1 MGTIL
6 VLKIVSAIVELRLL
20 PYIGFFI
27 TTVLKMIPVMLKLI
41 VLYAFIGGGFAL
53 VFVALQRD
61 PNCKAKRVEG
71 FENLG
76 TSIYT
81 VYNLMIGMGD
91 AAGTDRL
98 DVLVVYII
106 YSILTIVMLLNLI
119 IAIMTAVSDSISN
132 ESCKTAMMKADK
144 LEDTLSAEA
153 TFCLGPWSGCMIR
166 WLGKLGG
173 FHYEKLDLDSSC
185 CFPRYDV
192 QIELEYD

>member
-76 TSIYT
+76 SSIYT
-81 VYNLMIGMGD
+81 VY
-91 AAGTDRL
+91 
-98 DVLVVYII
+98 
-106 YSILTIVMLLNLI
+106 NLI